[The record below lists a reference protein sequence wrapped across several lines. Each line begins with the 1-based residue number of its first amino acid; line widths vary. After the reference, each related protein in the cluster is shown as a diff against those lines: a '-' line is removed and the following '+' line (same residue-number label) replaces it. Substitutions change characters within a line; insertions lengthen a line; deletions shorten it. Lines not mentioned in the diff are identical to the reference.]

1 MLIAC
6 WSAKGGSGTTVV
18 VSALGLLR
26 AAGGSAL
33 IVDLAGDV
41 PAVLGMPNGHAPG
54 VNDWLNAGVDVPT
67 DGLLRLEV
75 EAAEGLRLIPRGSAL
90 HGDASARA
98 GVLASVLAADSRPV
112 IVDCGLGTSELERAV
127 IRAAHQRL
135 VVTRGCYLA
144 LRRLAESPIRPTG
157 VVLVSEPGRALGR
170 RDVEHVAGVPV
181 VAEVAFDPSV
191 SRAVDAGLLAV
202 RLPAVLSRSLEN
214 EAA

>member
-26 AAGGSAL
+26 AAGAPAL

-41 PAVLGMPNGHAPG
+41 PAVLGLANGHAPG
-54 VNDWLNAGVDVPT
+54 VNDWLNAGIDVPA
-67 DGLLRLEV
+67 DALARLEV
-75 EAAEGLRLIPRGSAL
+75 EAAEGLRLIPRGSPL
-90 HGDASARA
+90 KPDAATRA
-98 GVLASVLAADSRPV
+98 KVLASVLAADTRTV
-112 IVDCGLGTSELERAV
+112 VVDCGPGTSDVERAMV
-127 IRAAHQRL
+127 SVAHQRL

-144 LRRLAESPIRPTG
+144 LRRLAETPMRPTG

-202 RLPAVLSRSLEN
+202 RLPAVLSRSLERD
-214 EAA
+214 AA